1 MLKSLSTLAG
11 IAADDG
17 CRQVMLLECTGR
29 LPLRQNPIRPKKYGS
44 CEPGSLGLDC
54 RPSDVF
60 QAIPAEVF
68 HFKKFVDPQVGS
80 FSPETALLYATE
92 GGYLIGYQPTVNPH
106 HA

>member
-68 HFKKFVDPQVGS
+68 HLKELVDTKVRSLP
-80 FSPETALLYATE
+80 PKAALLHTAE
-92 GGYLIGYQPTVNPH
+92 GCDFI
-106 HA
+106 